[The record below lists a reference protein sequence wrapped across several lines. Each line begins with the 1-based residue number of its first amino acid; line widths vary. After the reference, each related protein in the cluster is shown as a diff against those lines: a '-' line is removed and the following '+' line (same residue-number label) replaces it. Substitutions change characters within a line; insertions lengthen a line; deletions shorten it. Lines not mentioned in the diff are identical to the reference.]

1 MLSIHPRSRSVKR
14 PSFVW
19 MLVGIVTGLAVM
31 SGWQPVVYAQ
41 SGKSSTAKPRPSSPR
56 IRPQKTAAFPLPDPA
71 AVEDGSRV
79 DSVTGMT
86 ASQAQPLSED
96 DDNAED
102 SADPPVVVS
111 AAFESPS
118 MVSESRSQ
126 GQVASSLVARQ
137 AEAAALGTSIEGTG
151 LVVENPSSV
160 AWEEEGMGNGEG
172 GCDAHCDSQALSF
185 GHVLPIY
192 GEGCSPWLHWN
203 RRWYVRGEFAWFW
216 GSGQSLPTL
225 VTTSVGN
232 PLPPIEEAGLL
243 DDPDTRSLFGGSE
256 VGVDATVGW
265 RSEVGIWLEDN
276 QASGFLLR
284 AFDAGEN
291 DLGFQSNQS
300 IHAVIARNFLD
311 VGPPL
316 EQSLV
321 SIAYPAQTFGSVD
334 ANLSSNTYGGDLLF
348 RSLICQDDLGRW
360 DWIGGYQLARLDES
374 LQVVSRTNS
383 LTPPNPIL
391 DQADHFATSSRF
403 HGGTLGVL
411 GEVRDGC
418 WYFGSLIKLG
428 LGNMERETVIRGS
441 STTTINSN
449 RDTRDEGLLA
459 RRTNNGTYT
468 DDTFVWV
475 PELGL
480 TAGYRLTRCLDV
492 TLSYGFLRL
501 PKVTRVTAA
510 LDPELAS
517 NLSDPLTG
525 EVRPR
530 FQFSEANFSLHS
542 LNVGLQL
549 AY

>member
-1 MLSIHPRSRSVKR
+1 MVGTAVDRS
-14 PSFVW
+14 
-19 MLVGIVTGLAVM
+19 GEG
-31 SGWQPVVYAQ
+31 
-41 SGKSSTAKPRPSSPR
+41 
-56 IRPQKTAAFPLPDPA
+56 
-71 AVEDGSRV
+71 
-79 DSVTGMT
+79 
-86 ASQAQPLSED
+86 
-96 DDNAED
+96 AEL
-102 SADPPVVVS
+102 
-111 AAFESPS
+111 AFEQPSP
-118 MVSESRSQ
+118 
-126 GQVASSLVARQ
+126 
-137 AEAAALGTSIEGTG
+137 
-151 LVVENPSSV
+151 V
-160 AWEEEGMGNGEG
+160 AWEEQVDETGAV
-172 GCDAHCDSQALSF
+172 GCDASCDQPALSF

-192 GEGCSPWLHWN
+192 GEGCSPWLRWN

-265 RSEVGIWLEDN
+265 RAEVGIWLDDER
-276 QASGFLLR
+276 ASGVLLR

-311 VGPPL
+311 VGPPV

-321 SIAYPAQTFGSVD
+321 SIAYPSQTFGSVD
-334 ANLSSNTYGGDLLF
+334 ANLSSNTYGGDLLY

-360 DWIGGYQLARLDES
+360 DWVGGYQLARLDES

-391 DQADHFATSSRF
+391 DQTDHFATSSRF

-418 WYFGSLIKLG
+418 WYFGGLFKLG
-428 LGNMERETVIRGS
+428 LGSMERETAIRGS
-441 STTTINSN
+441 STTTINGN
-449 RDTRDEGLLA
+449 RDSKDEGLLA

-480 TAGYRLTRCLDV
+480 TAGYRLTRCLDM

-542 LNVGLQL
+542 LNLGLQL